1 LRCVI
6 PREAGFTLEPGF
18 TPGLDAA
25 EAGLMPAPDAAD
37 GAEAGFTPVLDAAEA
52 LSESDLV
59 AMTILSTLTVYWLV
73 AGLSIIFTR

>member
-1 LRCVI
+1 
-6 PREAGFTLEPGF
+6 
-18 TPGLDAA
+18 
-25 EAGLMPAPDAAD
+25 MPAPAAAD
-37 GAEAGFTPVLDAAEA
+37 DAEAGFTPVLDAAEA

>member
-1 LRCVI
+1 
-6 PREAGFTLEPGF
+6 
-18 TPGLDAA
+18 
-25 EAGLMPAPDAAD
+25 
-37 GAEAGFTPVLDAAEA
+37 

>member
-1 LRCVI
+1 VI

-25 EAGLMPAPDAAD
+25 EAGLMPPTDAAAD
-37 GAEAGFTPVLDAAEA
+37 AAEAGFTPVLDAAEA

>member
-6 PREAGFTLEPGF
+6 PRDAGFTLEPGF
-18 TPGLDAA
+18 APGLDAA
-25 EAGLMPAPDAAD
+25 EAGLMPAADADA
-37 GAEAGFTPVLDAAEA
+37 AEAGFTPALDAAEA

>member
-6 PREAGFTLEPGF
+6 PRDAGFTLEPGF
-18 TPGLDAA
+18 APGLDAA
-25 EAGLMPAPDAAD
+25 EAGLMPAADAD
-37 GAEAGFTPVLDAAEA
+37 EAGFTPALDAAEA

-59 AMTILSTLTVYWLV
+59 AMTILSTVTVYWLV